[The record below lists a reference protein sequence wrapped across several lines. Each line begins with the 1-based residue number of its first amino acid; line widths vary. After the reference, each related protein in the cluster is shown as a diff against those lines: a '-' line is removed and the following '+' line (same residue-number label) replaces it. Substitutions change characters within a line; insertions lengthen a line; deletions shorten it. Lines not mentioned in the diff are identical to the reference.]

1 MLLNSV
7 IIILREVLEAA
18 LIISV
23 LSALSQKL
31 HVSRK
36 WLIIALLSGLIGAI
50 TYAINIKVVSMA
62 LDGVGQEVINASL
75 HLLIYSFIVL
85 LILSLKDQSNHR
97 LMVFAMVSS
106 VAIAVVREGS
116 EIIVYID
123 GFISS
128 PELLLPIIIGS
139 AVGAGLGISIGV
151 LFYYLIVNISL
162 NRAVKVGLIIL
173 ILIAGGMVSQAMQ
186 LLIQA
191 DFIISQQPLWDSSSL
206 INERSLLGQLLY
218 ALIGYESTPAPIQF
232 FCYAISLIITII
244 LTTLTIRSYQQRPE
258 L

>member
-1 MLLNSV
+1 
-7 IIILREVLEAA
+7 
-18 LIISV
+18 
-23 LSALSQKL
+23 
-31 HVSRK
+31 
-36 WLIIALLSGLIGAI
+36 
-50 TYAINIKVVSMA
+50 
-62 LDGVGQEVINASL
+62 
-75 HLLIYSFIVL
+75 
-85 LILSLKDQSNHR
+85 
-97 LMVFAMVSS
+97 
-106 VAIAVVREGS
+106 
-116 EIIVYID
+116 
-123 GFISS
+123 S